1 MIDSAEF
8 QRFLLEEKE
17 RITEEPF
24 AGTEIDESTSLK
36 DELGLDSLALLEL
49 CLVINQ
55 KYGTDISDRH
65 TEYLSTVGDLI
76 RVANETLPGKQFE
89 RGHSC

>member
-36 DELGLDSLALLEL
+36 DELGLDSLALLGL

-65 TEYLSTVGDLI
+65 TEDLSTVGDLI
-76 RVANETLPGKQFE
+76 RVANETLPGK
-89 RGHSC
+89 